1 MFTLCLKNALCNIRS
16 NHPSVMLVGLIS
28 IIYNMQLH
36 ASPILRGRQFSEDL
50 RAGKLGWKNCARAEK
65 MAFSRLP
72 FSPPTRSS
80 PALIFP
86 PASPP
91 PKKPSARQAM
101 HSQVQV
107 CNMFGQD
114 RQNTNSEISSPFLQ
128 QQVGFLKYQIHFTKV
143 IS

>member
-1 MFTLCLKNALCNIRS
+1 
-16 NHPSVMLVGLIS
+16 MLVRLIS

-36 ASPILRGRQFSEDL
+36 ASPILRGRQFSGEDL
-50 RAGKLGWKNCARAEK
+50 RAGKLWWENRARAEK
-65 MAFSRLP
+65 RAFSHLP

-91 PKKPSARQAM
+91 PQKPSARQVM
-101 HSQVQV
+101 HRQVHV

-114 RQNTNSEISSPFLQ
+114 RQYTNSEISSPFLQ